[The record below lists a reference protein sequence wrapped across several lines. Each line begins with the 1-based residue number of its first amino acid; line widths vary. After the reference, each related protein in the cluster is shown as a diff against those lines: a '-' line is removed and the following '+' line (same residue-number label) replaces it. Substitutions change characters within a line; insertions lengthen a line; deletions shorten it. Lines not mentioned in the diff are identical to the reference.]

1 MLSAPSNS
9 LSTQQQRRHEFP
21 YLPDYFVTNLG
32 SEGERE
38 MGKTR
43 SREELDRLV
52 GARSSR
58 TDAHA
63 ASGPHIKTN
72 GESFPEE
79 ATGWG
84 WVDSAERKPSLG
96 ATRFHV
102 FSSHP
107 IQTPKSR
114 HGK

>member
-52 GARSSR
+52 GWSALKPDGRARR
-58 TDAHA
+58 
-63 ASGPHIKTN
+63 
-72 GESFPEE
+72 
-79 ATGWG
+79 
-84 WVDSAERKPSLG
+84 LG
-96 ATRFHV
+96 ASHKDKWRE
-102 FSSHP
+102 FS
-107 IQTPKSR
+107 
-114 HGK
+114 